1 MEWNNNHESKQKER
15 KKTQNREEQSDV
27 LHLLQDVVED
37 EVEDEV
43 MSAPQPSVPKLFAW
57 LHVSVDSDLLPQ
69 VGYFVR

>member
-37 EVEDEV
+37 EV